1 MVDAPE
7 RFMSLTIKNPA
18 TIALAAELARRQGVS
33 KTAAIHHALS
43 ERLLR
48 LIRDR
53 ISELPERDS
62 RSNEEIIGFDAH
74 GIPR

>member
-48 LIRDR
+48 LIRDHR
-53 ISELPERDS
+53 FVDVQEGTTSGAVKLGRLPLLR
-62 RSNEEIIGFDAH
+62 
-74 GIPR
+74 